1 MDEDSD
7 GAWVNDLAGIKK
19 LTVEAFAGV
28 TLEQNIETA
37 LGVLHGRDWRWR
49 KARHID
55 EDVAANPAGVFV
67 AEASARIA
75 GYDANGPPGH
85 FPALRPLSR

>member
-1 MDEDSD
+1 MKDINIRAYRPD
-7 GAWVNDLAGIKK
+7 DLAGIKQ

-28 TLEQNIETA
+28 TLEQNVETA

-55 EDVAANPAGVFV
+55 EDVAADPTGVFV
-67 AEASARIA
+67 AEAQGRIA
-75 GYDANGPPGH
+75 GYITT
-85 FPALRPLSR
+85 